1 MMKRV
6 GFLMVFPFVFLPVW
20 TMAQQGEIWD
30 LEKCIIYALDNSLS
44 IKRSELGVRHREV
57 SLAES
62 RLSMLPSLNTGG
74 QAGYRWGRS
83 IDPTSNQFVT
93 RRITSMG
100 VSGSSG
106 VTLFSG
112 SQIRNSI
119 ARDRV
124 NLEASYYDLEESRN
138 NVTLNVISSY
148 LDVVFF
154 QELVKNTERKLEVTE
169 AQLKQTTRLVEA
181 GAVPLSNQL
190 ELEAQMAS
198 IEVENIRTR
207 NELDMAILRLK
218 QLLLLPSGQEFIIQV
233 PEINVEDISM
243 TGYRSWEVYEVA
255 AQIQPVMKGA
265 ELRVQSSDIGVRIAR
280 GGQSPTIS
288 LSANVFTNYSNAAK
302 GPIIDGEVLEIE
314 RSIGHLK
321 DDPSQKVVTILQIP
335 MTDPNYTPFEQ
346 FGDNLSK
353 SLTLNLSIPIFNN
366 YRVKSNIQRASIV
379 REEALISR
387 REVDQQLRQT
397 IERAYNDASAASK
410 TYYASIKQ
418 VDALEESY
426 RSVERRYNLGA
437 VNFVSYQVAQNNL
450 FNARYELLRSKY
462 EYLFRV
468 KVLDFY
474 MGNPLSL

>member
-1 MMKRV
+1 MKLAGYLWVLTLFLIIPGV
-6 GFLMVFPFVFLPVW
+6 GN
-20 TMAQQGEIWD
+20 AQQTEIWD
-30 LEKCIIYALDNSLS
+30 LEKCILHALDNNLS

-57 SLAES
+57 NLTES
-62 RLSMLPSLNTGG
+62 RYSMLPSLNTGG
-74 QAGYRWGRS
+74 QGGYRWGRS

-106 VTLFSG
+106 VTLYSG

-119 ARDRV
+119 SRDKV
-124 NLEASYYDLEESRN
+124 NLEASYYDLEDSRN
-138 NVTLNVISSY
+138 NVTLNVISFY

-154 QELVKNTERKLEVTE
+154 QELVKNSERKLEVTE
-169 AQLKQTTRLVEA
+169 AQLQQTIRLVEA
-181 GAVPLSNQL
+181 GAAPLSNQL
-190 ELEAQMAS
+190 ELEAQKAS
-198 IEVENIRTR
+198 IEVENIRAS

-218 QLLLLPSGQEFIIQV
+218 QLLLLPAGQEFTIQV
-233 PEINVEDISM
+233 PEISVEDISM
-243 TGYRSWEVYEVA
+243 AGYSALEVYEIA
-255 AQIQPVMKGA
+255 AQTQPVMKSA
-265 ELRVQSSDIGVRIAR
+265 DLRVQSSDIGVRIAR
-280 GGQSPTIS
+280 GGQSPILS
-288 LSANVFTNYSNAAK
+288 LSANVFTNYSNAAQ
-302 GPIIDGEVLEIE
+302 GRAIEGEVFEIE
-314 RSIGHLK
+314 RTIGHLK
-321 DDPSQKVVTILQIP
+321 DDPTQKVVTILQIP

-353 SLTLNLSIPIFNN
+353 SLTLNLSVPIFNN
-366 YRVKSNIQRASIV
+366 YRVKSNIQRASIA
-379 REEALISR
+379 RDEAIISR
-387 REVDQQLRQT
+387 REVNQQLIQA
-397 IERAYNDASAASK
+397 IERAYNDALAASK
-410 TYYASIKQ
+410 TYYASLKQ

-462 EYLFRV
+462 DYLFRI